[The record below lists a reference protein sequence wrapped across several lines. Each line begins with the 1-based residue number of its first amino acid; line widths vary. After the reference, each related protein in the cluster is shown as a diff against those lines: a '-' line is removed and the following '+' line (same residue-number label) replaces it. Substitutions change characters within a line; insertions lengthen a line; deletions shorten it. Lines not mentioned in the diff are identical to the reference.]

1 MVARLLLKRGAEV
14 NMQGMHK
21 ETPLHDAARNGHFQ
35 VMIMFPDVVE
45 KIQRIHNQNRAFV
58 VNRTL
63 VVF

>member
-1 MVARLLLKRGAEV
+1 
-14 NMQGMHK
+14 MQGMHK

-58 VNRTL
+58 VNGTL